1 MKKTS
6 KYLIY
11 TAAFTSFC
19 FAFQENRSEAKQPD
33 ITLSASLCE
42 QFNMLNA
49 KDMDTE
55 QVSLSKECDIIES
68 SHDWEKEYGNLNE
81 QEMLAGVAYE

>member
-33 ITLSASLCE
+33 ITL
-42 QFNMLNA
+42 
-49 KDMDTE
+49 DMDAE

-81 QEMLAGVAYE
+81 QEMLAGVVYE

>member
-19 FAFQENRSEAKQPD
+19 FAFQENRSEAKTARHHFIRIPVRTIQHAERQRYGCR
-33 ITLSASLCE
+33 TSLPFQRMRHHRVFTRLGKRVRQLE
-42 QFNMLNA
+42 RTGNA
-49 KDMDTE
+49 RRRR
-55 QVSLSKECDIIES
+55 L
-68 SHDWEKEYGNLNE
+68 
-81 QEMLAGVAYE
+81 

>member
-49 KDMDTE
+49 MDTE

-81 QEMLAGVAYE
+81 QEMLAGVVYE

>member
-1 MKKTS
+1 MKKTG

-11 TAAFTSFC
+11 TAAFTAFC

-49 KDMDTE
+49 ST
-55 QVSLSKECDIIES
+55 C
-68 SHDWEKEYGNLNE
+68 
-81 QEMLAGVAYE
+81 

>member
-49 KDMDTE
+49 KDIGYRT
-55 QVSLSKECDIIES
+55 SLPFQRMRHHRVFTRLGKRVRQLERT
-68 SHDWEKEYGNLNE
+68 GNARRRRL
-81 QEMLAGVAYE
+81 

>member
-55 QVSLSKECDIIES
+55 QVSFPKNATS
-68 SHDWEKEYGNLNE
+68 SSLHTTGKKST
-81 QEMLAGVAYE
+81 AT